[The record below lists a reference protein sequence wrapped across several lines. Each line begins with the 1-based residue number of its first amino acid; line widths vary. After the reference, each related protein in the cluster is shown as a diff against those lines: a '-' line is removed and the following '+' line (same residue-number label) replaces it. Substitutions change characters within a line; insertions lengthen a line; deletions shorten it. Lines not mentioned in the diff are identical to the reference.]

1 MLTGKEAGCVPVS
14 TRDGKYRSG
23 MQGFFAEK
31 SIYLQGHRV
40 ISVSNSV
47 GTTALLPD
55 GVAVAS
61 VPCSC
66 RTGRPDVNLPHYLK
80 L

>member
-55 GVAVAS
+55 GVAVCLCS
-61 VPCSC
+61 VFL
-66 RTGRPDVNLPHYLK
+66 PDGPAGC
-80 L
+80 

>member
-31 SIYLQGHRV
+31 SIYLQGASGNFCFQQCWDDRIV
-40 ISVSNSV
+40 AGWSCRCLCSVF
-47 GTTALLPD
+47 LPD
-55 GVAVAS
+55 GQAG
-61 VPCSC
+61 C
-66 RTGRPDVNLPHYLK
+66 
-80 L
+80 